1 MFCLDDTISGVDV
14 LEQMI
19 PWTNTQHCRQH
30 IRTSVCVAAG
40 YNHTMSMTEEN
51 DSLRRKYMQCHY
63 YLSGEVR
70 PGMEHMAAHYLKLMG
85 ETKYPKAVYAR

>member
-1 MFCLDDTISGVDV
+1 MKSKKDLTLQLQRIYKVHYHHRLYARAQYLV
-14 LEQMI
+14 L
-19 PWTNTQHCRQH
+19 R
-30 IRTSVCVAAG
+30 
-40 YNHTMSMTEEN
+40 YNYNMSMTEEN
-51 DSLRRKYMQCHY
+51 VSLWRKYMQCHF